1 MGSNATSCGVIVAV
15 QCALQDI
22 SDIGYRIS
30 DIGYIGYIGAKNSWL
45 WYFPGGG
52 VIQTLLLH
60 HQCKLSLLVSP
71 DLMEE
76 IKVWGTI

>member
-22 SDIGYRIS
+22 SD
-30 DIGYIGYIGAKNSWL
+30 IGYIGAKNSWL

-60 HQCKLSLLVSP
+60 HQCNLSLLVSP